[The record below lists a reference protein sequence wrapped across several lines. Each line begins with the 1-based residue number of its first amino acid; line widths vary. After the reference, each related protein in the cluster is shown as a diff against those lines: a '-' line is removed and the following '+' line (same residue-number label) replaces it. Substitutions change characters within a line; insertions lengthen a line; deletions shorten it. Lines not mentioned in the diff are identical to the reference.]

1 MFKIISL
8 AILLAIMGT
17 MMACA
22 PETDSN
28 NSATTTQTVEEDRPG
43 GGATPTEAYKN
54 LFTAVKAKDT
64 EAIKSNLTKGTIAFA
79 DMVSK
84 QNKKPLEEVFS
95 NGFTATTFSEQMPQ
109 IRDERID
116 GNMGAVEV
124 WNAKENL
131 WEDLGFIKEGG
142 AWRLAIGEKFGGT
155 FKSPGKGRDRL
166 EREAANLSS
175 NNMIE
180 IKPAANANANSNV
193 TVIVPKNV
201 PATPRNP

>member
-1 MFKIISL
+1 MYKIISL
-8 AILLAIMGT
+8 AILLAVMGT
-17 MMACA
+17 MMACT
-22 PETDSN
+22 PETGSN
-28 NSATTTQTVEEDRPG
+28 NSATASQTVEEDRPG

-79 DMVSK
+79 DMVSQ

-109 IRDERID
+109 VRDERID

-124 WNAKENL
+124 WNAKENV

-155 FKSPGKGRDRL
+155 FKSPGKGRDRI

-180 IKPAANANANSNV
+180 IKPAGNANFNSNV
-193 TVIVPKNV
+193 QVIVPKNV